1 MKTRVIIE
9 MATVR
14 LAVMRADE
22 AALAELKE
30 NVRKQ
35 KEAIRNR
42 NVEAF
47 IKHDVEF
54 HFSLARATG
63 NKVLVQFLGAVAADK
78 RANLAGDTNK
88 ANSSRFTR
96 DVGRIK

>member
-1 MKTRVIIE
+1 MEARVIIE
-9 MATVR
+9 MATVW

-47 IKHDVEF
+47 IKMM
-54 HFSLARATG
+54 S
-63 NKVLVQFLGAVAADK
+63 
-78 RANLAGDTNK
+78 
-88 ANSSRFTR
+88 NSISPWPGQAETR
-96 DVGRIK
+96 CWCNFWVPWRQISAQI